1 MGGNRVEG
9 PRAPVGAGG
18 DRLKGPENLNALFA
32 RALVEELCAAGARE
46 AVCSPGSR
54 STPLVLACAEEK
66 RLKLHV
72 VLDERSAA
80 FVALGAAKATGR
92 PALVIATSGTAG
104 ASFFPAVL
112 EAEAARVPLVAL
124 TADRPLELHGFGA
137 PQTMDQQHL
146 YGTHVRFFA
155 DLGAPEPLDA
165 RMRHLRAVAALAS
178 ARALGPPRGPVH
190 LNVPYRE
197 PLSGADAA
205 SPAIRDRPGPRIAT
219 PRLAADDAALDEA
232 AREIS
237 ARPRGVIVC
246 GPRDADDDLPDAV
259 RALSRST
266 GYPILAET
274 ASQVRF
280 RVPGTVAHYDAIL
293 KHRPSAEAL
302 RPEAV
307 IRFGA
312 GLTSKTLQQWLDAS
326 GAYTVLVS
334 DDPAVFD
341 PAHSASL
348 VLAGDAVATSFALA
362 DRVVRPSGASLP
374 LAEADQRARAA
385 LEDAFAREEQP
396 SDPAVAREVLA
407 ALPAGAQLFVSSSM
421 PIRDVDAW
429 AGRAAA
435 VRVLANRGVNGI
447 DGVVSSALG
456 AALATTRRTAVLLGD
471 LALLHDLG
479 GLVAA
484 ARLGADMTLVVVDND
499 GGGIFSFL
507 PIASH
512 TPRFEE
518 LFGTPHGLDLA
529 HAAALA
535 GARLHSPRTLP
546 GLRAALRETSG
557 LHFVHVRS
565 DRGRNVERHRALEA
579 AVASALGSAP

>member
-1 MGGNRVEG
+1 MGGNRAEG
-9 PRAPVGAGG
+9 PGAPLRAGG
-18 DRLKGPENLNALFA
+18 DGLKEPDNLNALFA
-32 RALVEELCAAGARE
+32 RALVDELCAAGARE
-46 AVCSPGSR
+46 AVISPGSR

-66 RLKLHV
+66 RMKLRV

-92 PALVIATSGTAG
+92 PALALATSGTAG
-104 ASFFPAVL
+104 AHFFPAIL

-146 YGTHVRFFA
+146 FGTHVRFFA
-155 DLGAPEPLDA
+155 DLGAPEPLEA
-165 RMRHLRAVAALAS
+165 RLRHLRAVAALACS
-178 ARALGPPRGPVH
+178 RALGPPRGPVH

-197 PLSGADAA
+197 PLSGADGAL
-205 SPAIRDRPGPRIAT
+205 PALRDRPAPRIAT
-219 PRLAADDAALDEA
+219 PRLSADDA
-232 AREIS
+232 
-237 ARPRGVIVC
+237 
-246 GPRDADDDLPDAV
+246 
-259 RALSRST
+259 ALSRST
-266 GYPILAET
+266 GYPILAEA

-280 RVPGTVAHYDAIL
+280 RVPEAVAHYDAIL

-334 DDPAVFD
+334 DDSALFD
-341 PAHSASL
+341 PAHAASL
-348 VLAGDAVATSFALA
+348 VLAGDAVATAFALA
-362 DRVVRPSGASLP
+362 DRVVRPAGASLP
-374 LAEADQRARAA
+374 FADADQRARSG
-385 LEDAFAREEQP
+385 LEAAFAREEEP
-396 SDPAVAREVLA
+396 SEPAVARELLA
-407 ALPAGAQLFVSSSM
+407 ALPAGSQLFVSSSM
-421 PIRDVDAW
+421 PVRDVDAW

-447 DGVVSSALG
+447 DGIVASALG
-456 AALATTRRTAVLLGD
+456 AALATSRRTAVLLGD

-484 ARLGADMTLVVVDND
+484 ARLGAELTLVVVDND

-507 PIASH
+507 PIASQ

-529 HAAALA
+529 RAAALA

-546 GLRAALRETSG
+546 ELRAALRETGG

-565 DRGRNVERHRALEA
+565 DRARNVERHRALEA

>member
-1 MGGNRVEG
+1 MGGNRAEG
-9 PRAPVGAGG
+9 PGAPLRAGG
-18 DRLKGPENLNALFA
+18 DGLKEPDNLNALFA
-32 RALVEELCAAGARE
+32 RALVDELCAAGARE
-46 AVCSPGSR
+46 AVISPGSR

-66 RLKLHV
+66 RMKLRV

-92 PALVIATSGTAG
+92 PALALATSGTAG
-104 ASFFPAVL
+104 AHFFPAIL

-146 YGTHVRFFA
+146 FGTHVRFFA
-155 DLGAPEPLDA
+155 DLGAPEPLEA
-165 RMRHLRAVAALAS
+165 RLRHLRAVAALACS
-178 ARALGPPRGPVH
+178 RALGPPRGPVH

-197 PLSGADAA
+197 PLSGADGAL
-205 SPAIRDRPGPRIAT
+205 PALRDRPAPRIAT
-219 PRLAADDAALDEA
+219 PRLSADDAALDEA

-266 GYPILAET
+266 GYPILAEA

-280 RVPGTVAHYDAIL
+280 RV
-293 KHRPSAEAL
+293 
-302 RPEAV
+302 PEAV

-334 DDPAVFD
+334 DDSALFD
-341 PAHSASL
+341 PAHAASL
-348 VLAGDAVATSFALA
+348 VLAGDAVATAFALA
-362 DRVVRPSGASLP
+362 DRVVRPAGASLP
-374 LAEADQRARAA
+374 FADADQRARSG
-385 LEDAFAREEQP
+385 LEAAFAREEEP
-396 SDPAVAREVLA
+396 SEPAVARELLA
-407 ALPAGAQLFVSSSM
+407 ALPAGSQLFVSSSM
-421 PIRDVDAW
+421 PVRDVDAW

-447 DGVVSSALG
+447 DGIVASALG
-456 AALATTRRTAVLLGD
+456 AALATSRRTAVLLGD

-484 ARLGADMTLVVVDND
+484 ARLGAELTLVVVDND

-507 PIASH
+507 PIASQ

-529 HAAALA
+529 RAAALA

-546 GLRAALRETSG
+546 ELRAALRETGG

-565 DRGRNVERHRALEA
+565 DRARNVERHRALEA

>member
-1 MGGNRVEG
+1 
-9 PRAPVGAGG
+9 
-18 DRLKGPENLNALFA
+18 LKGPENLNALFA
-32 RALVEELCAAGARE
+32 RALVDELCAAGARE
-46 AVCSPGSR
+46 AVISPGSR
-54 STPLVLACAEEK
+54 STPLVLACAK
-66 RLKLHV
+66 DSRLKLRV

-80 FVALGAAKATGR
+80 FVALGAAKASGR
-92 PALVIATSGTAG
+92 PALAIATSGTAG

-155 DLGAPEPLDA
+155 DLGAPEPLEA
-165 RMRHLRAVAALAS
+165 RLRHLRAVAALTCS
-178 ARALGPPRGPVH
+178 RALGPPRGPAH

-197 PLSGADAA
+197 PLSGADGAP
-205 SPAIRDRPGPRIAT
+205 SLRDRPAPRIAT
-219 PRLAADDAALDEA
+219 PRLQADDAALDEA

-237 ARPRGVIVC
+237 ARARGVIVC
-246 GPRDADDDLPDAV
+246 GPRDDDDDLPDAV

-266 GYPILAET
+266 GYPILAEA

-280 RVPGTVAHYDAIL
+280 PVPEAVAHYDAIL

-326 GAYTVLVS
+326 SAYTVLVC
-334 DDPAVFD
+334 DDTALFD

-348 VLAGDAVATSFALA
+348 VLTGDAVATSFALA
-362 DRVVRPSGASLP
+362 DRIVRPAGASLP
-374 LAEADQRARAA
+374 FAEADRRARSA
-385 LEDAFAREEQP
+385 LEAAFAREEEP
-396 SDPAVAREVLA
+396 SEPAVARELLA
-407 ALPAGAQLFVSSSM
+407 ALPAGSQLFVSSSM
-421 PIRDVDAW
+421 PVRDVDAW
-429 AGRAAA
+429 ADRAAA
-435 VRVLANRGVNGI
+435 VRVLANRGLNGI
-447 DGVVSSALG
+447 DGIVSSALG
-456 AALATTRRTAVLLGD
+456 AALATEEPASPATGGGRRPQHPVAKRTAVLLGD

-484 ARLGADMTLVVVDND
+484 ARLGAELTLVVVDND

-507 PIASH
+507 PIASQ

-546 GLRAALRETSG
+546 ELRAALRETGG
-557 LHFVHVRS
+557 LRFVHVRS
-565 DRGRNVERHRALEA
+565 DRTRNVERHRALEA

>member
-1 MGGNRVEG
+1 MGGNRAEG
-9 PRAPVGAGG
+9 PGAPLRAGG

-32 RALVEELCAAGARE
+32 RALVDELCAAGARE
-46 AVCSPGSR
+46 AVVSPGSR
-54 STPLVLACAEEK
+54 STPLVLACAGDS
-66 RLKLHV
+66 RLKLRV

-80 FVALGAAKATGR
+80 FVALGAAKASGR
-92 PALVIATSGTAG
+92 PALAIATSGTAG
-104 ASFFPAVL
+104 ASFLPAVL

-155 DLGAPEPLDA
+155 DLGAPEPLEA
-165 RMRHLRAVAALAS
+165 RLRHLRAVVALACS
-178 ARALGPPRGPVH
+178 RALGPPRGPVH
-190 LNVPYRE
+190 LDVPYRE
-197 PLSGADAA
+197 PLSGVDG
-205 SPAIRDRPGPRIAT
+205 SMPALRDRPAPRIPT
-219 PRLAADDAALDEA
+219 PRLQADDAALDEA

-237 ARPRGVIVC
+237 ARARGVIVC

-259 RALSRST
+259 QALSRAT
-266 GYPILAET
+266 GYPILAEA

-280 RVPGTVAHYDAIL
+280 RVPEAVAHYDAIL

-326 GAYTVLVS
+326 SAYTVLVS
-334 DDPAVFD
+334 DDPALFD

-348 VLAGDAVATSFALA
+348 VLVGDAVGTAFTLA
-362 DRVVRPSGASLP
+362 DRVVRPQGASLP
-374 LAEADQRARAA
+374 FADADRRARAA
-385 LEDAFAREEQP
+385 LEAAFGREEEP
-396 SDPAVAREVLA
+396 SEPAVARELLT
-407 ALPAGAQLFVSSSM
+407 ALPAGSQLFVSSSM
-421 PIRDVDAW
+421 PVRDVDAW

-456 AALATTRRTAVLLGD
+456 AALATGVRTAALLGD

-484 ARLGADMTLVVVDND
+484 ARLGASLTLVVVDND

-507 PIASH
+507 PIASQ

-546 GLRAALRETSG
+546 GLRTALRETGG

-565 DRGRNVERHRALEA
+565 DRTRNVERHRALEA

>member
-1 MGGNRVEG
+1 MGGNRAEG
-9 PRAPVGAGG
+9 PRAPLRAGG
-18 DRLKGPENLNALFA
+18 DGLKGPENLNALFA
-32 RALVEELCAAGARE
+32 RALVDELCAAGVRE
-46 AVCSPGSR
+46 AVVSPGSR
-54 STPLVLACAEEK
+54 STPLVLACAAEE
-66 RLKLHV
+66 RLKLRV

-92 PALVIATSGTAG
+92 PAVVIATSGTAG
-104 ASFFPAVL
+104 AHFFPAIL

-124 TADRPLELHGFGA
+124 TADRPPELHGFGA
-137 PQTMDQQHL
+137 PQTIDQHHL
-146 YGTHVRFFA
+146 FGGHVRFFA

-165 RMRHLRAVAALAS
+165 RLRHLRAVVGLACS
-178 ARALGPPRGPVH
+178 RALGPPHGPVH
-190 LNVPYRE
+190 LNAPFRE
-197 PLSGADAA
+197 PLAGPEAA
-205 SPAIRDRPGPRIAT
+205 VPALDDRPAPRMAT
-219 PRLAADDAALDEA
+219 PRLQADDAAIDEA

-237 ARPRGVIVC
+237 ARLRGVIVC

-266 GYPILAET
+266 GYPILAEA
-274 ASQVRF
+274 ASQIRF
-280 RVPGTVAHYDAIL
+280 LVPEAVAHYDAIL
-293 KHRPSAEAL
+293 KHRRSAETL

-326 GAYTVLVS
+326 RAYTLLV
-334 DDPAVFD
+334 DDDQALFD
-341 PAHSASL
+341 PSHSASL
-348 VLAGDAVATSFALA
+348 VLAGDAVATAFALA
-362 DRVVRPSGASLP
+362 DRVVRPAGPPLP
-374 LAEADQRARAA
+374 FADADQRARAA
-385 LEDAFAREEQP
+385 LEAAFAREEEP
-396 SDPAVAREVLA
+396 SEPAVARELLA
-407 ALPAGAQLFVSSSM
+407 ALPAGSQVFVSSSM
-421 PIRDVDAW
+421 PVRDVDAW

-447 DGVVSSALG
+447 DGIVSSALG
-456 AALATTRRTAVLLGD
+456 AALATGRRTAVLLGD

-484 ARLGADMTLVVVDND
+484 ARAGADLTLVVVDND

-507 PIASH
+507 PIASQ

-518 LFGTPHGLDLA
+518 LFGTPHGLDLSR
-529 HAAALA
+529 AAALA

-546 GLRAALRETSG
+546 ELRTALRESGG

-565 DRGRNVERHRALEA
+565 ERTRNVERHRALEA
-579 AVASALGSAP
+579 AVASALESAP

>member
-1 MGGNRVEG
+1 MGGNRAEG
-9 PRAPVGAGG
+9 PGAPLRAGG
-18 DRLKGPENLNALFA
+18 DGLKEPDNLNALFA
-32 RALVEELCAAGARE
+32 RALVDELCAAGARE
-46 AVCSPGSR
+46 AVISPGSR

-66 RLKLHV
+66 RMKLRV

-92 PALVIATSGTAG
+92 PALALATSGTAG
-104 ASFFPAVL
+104 AHFFPAIL

-146 YGTHVRFFA
+146 FGTHVRFFA
-155 DLGAPEPLDA
+155 DLGAPEPLEA
-165 RMRHLRAVAALAS
+165 RLRHLRAVAALACS
-178 ARALGPPRGPVH
+178 RALGPPRGPVH

-205 SPAIRDRPGPRIAT
+205 LPALRDRPAPRIAT
-219 PRLAADDAALDEA
+219 PRLSADDAALDEA

-266 GYPILAET
+266 GYPILAEA

-280 RVPGTVAHYDAIL
+280 RVPEAVAHYDAIL

-334 DDPAVFD
+334 DDSALFD
-341 PAHSASL
+341 PAHAASL
-348 VLAGDAVATSFALA
+348 VLAGDAVATAFALA
-362 DRVVRPSGASLP
+362 DRVVRPAGASLP
-374 LAEADQRARAA
+374 FADA
-385 LEDAFAREEQP
+385 D
-396 SDPAVAREVLA
+396 LA
-407 ALPAGAQLFVSSSM
+407 ALPAGSQLFVSSSM
-421 PIRDVDAW
+421 PVRDVDAW

-447 DGVVSSALG
+447 DGIVASALG
-456 AALATTRRTAVLLGD
+456 AALATSRRTAVLLGD

-484 ARLGADMTLVVVDND
+484 ARLGAELTLVVVDND

-507 PIASH
+507 PIASQ

-529 HAAALA
+529 RAAALA

-546 GLRAALRETSG
+546 ELRAALRETGG

-565 DRGRNVERHRALEA
+565 DRARNVERHRALEA

>member
-1 MGGNRVEG
+1 MGGNRAEG
-9 PRAPVGAGG
+9 PGAPLRAGG
-18 DRLKGPENLNALFA
+18 DGLKEPDNLNALFA
-32 RALVEELCAAGARE
+32 RALVDELCAAGARE
-46 AVCSPGSR
+46 AVISPGSR

-66 RLKLHV
+66 RMKLRV

-92 PALVIATSGTAG
+92 PALALATSGTAG
-104 ASFFPAVL
+104 AHFFPAIL

-146 YGTHVRFFA
+146 FGTHVRFFA
-155 DLGAPEPLDA
+155 DLGAPEPLEA
-165 RMRHLRAVAALAS
+165 RLRHLRAVAALACS
-178 ARALGPPRGPVH
+178 RALGPPRGPVH

-197 PLSGADAA
+197 PLSGADGAL
-205 SPAIRDRPGPRIAT
+205 PALRDRPAPRIAT
-219 PRLAADDAALDEA
+219 PRLSADDAALDEA

-266 GYPILAET
+266 GYPILAEA

-280 RVPGTVAHYDAIL
+280 RVPEAVAHYDAIL

-334 DDPAVFD
+334 DDSALFD
-341 PAHSASL
+341 PAHAASL
-348 VLAGDAVATSFALA
+348 VLAGDAVATAFALA
-362 DRVVRPSGASLP
+362 DRVVRPAGASLP
-374 LAEADQRARAA
+374 FADADQRARSG
-385 LEDAFAREEQP
+385 LEAAFAREEEP
-396 SDPAVAREVLA
+396 SEAAVARELLA
-407 ALPAGAQLFVSSSM
+407 ALPAGSQLFVSSSM
-421 PIRDVDAW
+421 PVRDVDAW

-447 DGVVSSALG
+447 DGIVASALG
-456 AALATTRRTAVLLGD
+456 AALATSRRTAVLLGD

-484 ARLGADMTLVVVDND
+484 ARLGAELTLVVVDND

-507 PIASH
+507 PIASQ

-529 HAAALA
+529 RAAALA

-546 GLRAALRETSG
+546 ELRAALRETGG

-565 DRGRNVERHRALEA
+565 DRARNVERHRALEA

>member
-1 MGGNRVEG
+1 
-9 PRAPVGAGG
+9 
-18 DRLKGPENLNALFA
+18 
-32 RALVEELCAAGARE
+32 
-46 AVCSPGSR
+46 
-54 STPLVLACAEEK
+54 
-66 RLKLHV
+66 
-72 VLDERSAA
+72 
-80 FVALGAAKATGR
+80 
-92 PALVIATSGTAG
+92 
-104 ASFFPAVL
+104 
-112 EAEAARVPLVAL
+112 VPLVAL

-146 YGTHVRFFA
+146 YGSHVRFFA
-155 DLGAPEPLDA
+155 DLGAPEPLEA
-165 RMRHLRAVAALAS
+165 RLRHLRAVVALACS
-178 ARALGPPRGPVH
+178 QALGPQRGPVH

-197 PLSGADAA
+197 PLSGADGAV
-205 SPAIRDRPGPRIAT
+205 PLRDRPAPRIPT
-219 PRLAADDAALDEA
+219 PRLQADDAALDEA

-237 ARPRGVIVC
+237 ARARGVIVC

-266 GYPILAET
+266 GYPILAEA

-280 RVPGTVAHYDAIL
+280 RTLEAVAHYDAIL
-293 KHRPSAEAL
+293 KHRPTADAL

-326 GAYTVLVS
+326 SAYTVLVS
-334 DDPAVFD
+334 DDALLFD
-341 PAHSASL
+341 PAHSANL
-348 VLAGDAVATSFALA
+348 VLTGDAVATSFSLA
-362 DRVVRPSGASLP
+362 DRVVRRPEGASLP
-374 LAEADQRARAA
+374 FADADRRARAA
-385 LEDAFAREEQP
+385 LEAAFAREEEP
-396 SDPAVAREVLA
+396 SEPAVARELLA
-407 ALPAGAQLFVSSSM
+407 ALPAGSQLFVSSSM
-421 PIRDVDAW
+421 PVRDVDAW

-435 VRVLANRGVNGI
+435 IRVLANRGVNGI

-456 AALATTRRTAVLLGD
+456 AALATGRRTAVLLGD

-484 ARLGADMTLVVVDND
+484 ARLGAELTLVVVDND

-535 GARLHSPRTLP
+535 GARLHSPRTLA
-546 GLRAALRETSG
+546 GLRAALRETGG

-565 DRGRNVERHRALEA
+565 DRTRNVERHRALEA
-579 AVASALGSAP
+579 AVASALGSAQ